1 MVSFGRA
8 FTHGKFCHGIPF
20 FLVSVIFIIR
30 LSKAM
35 CHINYIELLKLGHL
49 VIYSYHILKRFE
61 KGEKNALGGGI
72 DRSPI

>member
-1 MVSFGRA
+1 
-8 FTHGKFCHGIPF
+8 
-20 FLVSVIFIIR
+20 
-30 LSKAM
+30 M

-61 KGEKNALGGGI
+61 KGEKYALGGGI